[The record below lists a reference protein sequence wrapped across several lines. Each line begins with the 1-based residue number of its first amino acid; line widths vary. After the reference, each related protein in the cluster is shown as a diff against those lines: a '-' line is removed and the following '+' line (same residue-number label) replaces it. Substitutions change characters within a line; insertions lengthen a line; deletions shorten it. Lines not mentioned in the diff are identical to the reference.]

1 MCGIA
6 GIIGRLDN
14 ANRAAL
20 ERMNEAM
27 VHRGPDASGTW
38 VSASDSRGWGALLTH
53 RRLSIL
59 DLSPAGAQPMVDPAT
74 GHVVVFN
81 GEIYNFREL
90 RRRLAADGEDLQ
102 STGDTAVMLR
112 ALGLHGPAAVAWLRG
127 MFAFA
132 CWDPKERR
140 LLLARDPLGIKPLY
154 LARSSDPDAGWS
166 LAFASEL
173 RALLASGLL
182 GAPRLDPQAV
192 ASSVWNGFVVGPG
205 TAVKG
210 VELLWPGRLLEFD
223 AAGREVGQQDFW
235 RIPDRASGPIMDEEN
250 LSGILDEGLRLHLES
265 DVPLAVL
272 LSSGVDSSAVA
283 NLAQVAAQ
291 SQIHTFTLAFEED
304 ELNEGPVARQIAA
317 AIGTQHHEVVLTE
330 ARFVDNLEGAL
341 DSLDQP
347 TFDGLNAYYISSA
360 IRSAGFTVALSG
372 TGGDEL
378 FGGYT
383 SYRDLPVLNR
393 WSRRTA
399 WVPRSLQAAMARLAT
414 WPLRRSGGRMPPQ
427 TRWAKLPEMI
437 RHGDD
442 LLALYQ
448 LAYALFLPGFQHE
461 LLAPGFAEALA
472 DGLPVAMRQRILAES
487 RGRTPLSAISVMEQ
501 RLFLGERLLRDNDV
515 ASMACSLEQRVP
527 LVDQVLL
534 ESVDRMPDHV
544 RYQPLGQKAVLRRIG
559 LRGLEPALFERR
571 KSGFVL
577 PFDRWI
583 RRGLK
588 DAMDQTLRD
597 PQAIAPVGLDPV
609 AVGRLW
615 RAFLEGAPGMYWSR
629 VWSVYVFIRWCHRN
643 RVFR

>member
-6 GIIGRLDN
+6 GIIGRLDDVN
-14 ANRAAL
+14 IAAL
-20 ERMNEAM
+20 ERMSEAM
-27 VHRGPDASGTW
+27 IHRGPDDSGIW
-38 VSASDSRGWGALLTH
+38 VSAPDSRGWGALLGF

-59 DLSPAGAQPMVDPAT
+59 DLSPAGAQPMVDPLT

-81 GEIYNFREL
+81 GEIYNFRDV
-90 RRRLAADGEDLQ
+90 RRRLAAEAQELR

-112 ALGLHGPAAVAWLRG
+112 ALGLHGPGAVTWLRG

-132 CWDPKERR
+132 CWDPKQRR
-140 LLLARDPLGIKPLY
+140 LLLARDALGIKPLY
-154 LARSSDPDAGWS
+154 VARASDPDAGWS
-166 LAFASEL
+166 IAFASEL
-173 RALLASGLL
+173 RALLTSGLL

-192 ASSVWNGFVVGPG
+192 AGSVWNGFVVGPR

-223 AAGREVGQQDFW
+223 GAGNELCQHDFW
-235 RIPDRASGPIMDEEN
+235 RIPDRAPDPIMDEN
-250 LSGILDEGLRLHLES
+250 GLAAILEEAVRLHLAS

-272 LSSGVDSSAVA
+272 LSGGVDSSAIA
-283 NLAQVAAQ
+283 NLAQRAAQ
-291 SQIHTFTLAFEED
+291 TPIHTFTLAFEEH
-304 ELNEGPVARQIAA
+304 ELNEGPIARRIAD

-330 ARFVDNLEGAL
+330 GSFVENLEVAL

-347 TFDGLNAYYISSA
+347 TFDGLNAYYMSRA
-360 IRSAGFTVALSG
+360 IRAAGFTVALSG

-383 SYRDLPVLNR
+383 SYRDLPVLQR
-393 WSRRTA
+393 WSRRAA
-399 WVPRSLQAAMARLAT
+399 WVPRGLQVAAAELASRL
-414 WPLRRSGGRMPPQ
+414 LCGSGETMPPQ
-427 TRWAKLPEMI
+427 TRWAKLPEMV
-437 RHGDD
+437 RCGDD

-448 LAYALFLPGFQHE
+448 LAYALFLPGFQRE
-461 LLAPGFAEALA
+461 LLAPDFAEALA
-472 DGLPVAMRQRILAES
+472 DGLPVEMRQRIIAES

-515 ASMACSLEQRVP
+515 ASMASSLEQRVP
-527 LVDQVLL
+527 LVDQVLFY
-534 ESVDRMPDHV
+534 SVDRLPDV
-544 RYQPLGQKAVLRRIG
+544 ARYRPLGQKAMLRHIG
-559 LRGLEPALFERR
+559 LRGLDPALFKRP

-588 DAMDQTLRD
+588 NAIDQTLRD
-597 PQAIAPVGLDPV
+597 PQAIAPAGLDPA
-609 AVGRLW
+609 AVERLW
-615 RAFLEGAPGMYWSR
+615 RAFLDGAPGMYWSR
-629 VWSVYVFIRWCHRN
+629 VWSVYVLIRWCHRN